1 MPARRVR
8 LKERFGKAKVKRQ
21 KAKVVLRL
29 KFLVVLIF
37 IVSTVSAC
45 LQTKSKR
52 NEFVIAES
60 RSYEASLFR
69 QNCAICHG
77 QEANGKEM
85 DGRLIPSL
93 RYGAAAQKS
102 EEEIYSQ
109 IKEGKL
115 PMPSFKNQ
123 LSEDEIQK
131 MVQFVRRD
139 LQGKQG
145 SQ

>member
-1 MPARRVR
+1 MVSGHWSIFGITRR
-8 LKERFGKAKVKRQ
+8 LKISVVFTLTIFGIA
-21 KAKVVLRL
+21 
-29 KFLVVLIF
+29 
-37 IVSTVSAC
+37 AC
-45 LQTKSKR
+45 MKSQSKR
-52 NEFVIAES
+52 NEFSIADS
-60 RSYEASLFR
+60 KSYEASMFR

-93 RYGAAAQKS
+93 RYGDAATKS
-102 EEEIYSQ
+102 EEEIYQQ

-123 LSEDEIQK
+123 LTEEEIQK

-139 LQGKQG
+139 LQGKWEKTEK
-145 SQ
+145 

>member
-1 MPARRVR
+1 VVSVACR
-8 LKERFGKAKVKRQ
+8 LKILVGLTLTIFGIA
-21 KAKVVLRL
+21 
-29 KFLVVLIF
+29 
-37 IVSTVSAC
+37 AC
-45 LQTKSKR
+45 LQTRSKR
-52 NEFVIAES
+52 NEFNIADS
-60 RSYEASLFR
+60 KSYEASLFR

-102 EEEIYSQ
+102 EEEIYLQ

-123 LSEDEIQK
+123 LTEDEIQK
-131 MVQFVRRD
+131 MVKFIQRD
-139 LQGKQG
+139 LQGKD
-145 SQ
+145 

>member
-1 MPARRVR
+1 M
-8 LKERFGKAKVKRQ
+8 
-21 KAKVVLRL
+21 LRL
-29 KFLVVLIF
+29 KLPVVLLF
-37 IVSTVSAC
+37 IVFTVLAC
-45 LQTKSKR
+45 TQAKSRR

-60 RSYEASLFR
+60 KSYEASLFR

-93 RYGAAAQKS
+93 RYGAAATKS
-102 EEEIYSQ
+102 EEEIYLQ

-123 LSEDEIQK
+123 LTEEEIQK
-131 MVQFVRRD
+131 MVQFIRRD
-139 LQGKQG
+139 LQGKQE
-145 SQ
+145 

>member
-1 MPARRVR
+1 M
-8 LKERFGKAKVKRQ
+8 
-21 KAKVVLRL
+21 
-29 KFLVVLIF
+29 F
-37 IVSTVSAC
+37 IVFTVSAC

-52 NEFVIAES
+52 NEFVIADS
-60 RSYEASLFR
+60 KSYEASIFR

-93 RYGAAAQKS
+93 RYGTAVTKS

-123 LSEDEIQK
+123 LTEEEIQK

-139 LQGKQG
+139 LQGKREDEK
-145 SQ
+145 

>member
-1 MPARRVR
+1 MVSGQWSVVSIACR
-8 LKERFGKAKVKRQ
+8 LKI
-21 KAKVVLRL
+21 
-29 KFLVVLIF
+29 LVVLALTIF
-37 IVSTVSAC
+37 GIAAC
-45 LQTKSKR
+45 RQTQSKR
-52 NEFVIAES
+52 NEFNIADS
-60 RSYEASLFR
+60 KSYEASLFR

-93 RYGAAAQKS
+93 RYGPAAQKS
-102 EEEIYSQ
+102 EEEIYLQ

-123 LSEDEIQK
+123 LTEEEIRR

-139 LQGKQG
+139 LQRRN
-145 SQ
+145 

>member
-1 MPARRVR
+1 VVSGQWSVVSVACR
-8 LKERFGKAKVKRQ
+8 LKI
-21 KAKVVLRL
+21 
-29 KFLVVLIF
+29 LVVLTLTIF
-37 IVSTVSAC
+37 GIAAC
-45 LQTKSKR
+45 LQTQSKR
-52 NEFVIAES
+52 NEFNIADS
-60 RSYEASLFR
+60 KSYEASLFR

-102 EEEIYSQ
+102 EEEIYLQ

-123 LSEDEIQK
+123 LTEDEIQK
-131 MVQFVRRD
+131 MVKFIQRD
-139 LQGKQG
+139 LQGKD
-145 SQ
+145 

>member
-1 MPARRVR
+1 MTLKSQVSSLKSKNEDRRFKTKIIALICFAAFAV
-8 LKERFGKAKVKRQ
+8 FACSSGKA
-21 KAKVVLRL
+21 
-29 KFLVVLIF
+29 
-37 IVSTVSAC
+37 
-45 LQTKSKR
+45 KR

-60 RSYEASLFR
+60 KSYEASLFR

-85 DGRLIPSL
+85 GGRLIPSL

-102 EEEIYSQ
+102 EEEIYLQ

-123 LSEDEIQK
+123 LTEEEIRR

-139 LQGKQG
+139 LQGRQNN
-145 SQ
+145 Q

>member
-1 MPARRVR
+1 MVSGQWSVVSVACR
-8 LKERFGKAKVKRQ
+8 LKILVGLTLTIFGIA
-21 KAKVVLRL
+21 
-29 KFLVVLIF
+29 
-37 IVSTVSAC
+37 AC
-45 LQTKSKR
+45 LQTRSKR
-52 NEFVIAES
+52 NEFNIADS
-60 RSYEASLFR
+60 KSYEASLFR

-102 EEEIYSQ
+102 EEEIYLQ

-123 LSEDEIQK
+123 LTEDEIQK
-131 MVQFVRRD
+131 MVKFIQRD
-139 LQGKQG
+139 LQGKD
-145 SQ
+145 

>member
-1 MPARRVR
+1 VVSGQWSVVSVACR
-8 LKERFGKAKVKRQ
+8 LKILVGLTLTIFGIA
-21 KAKVVLRL
+21 
-29 KFLVVLIF
+29 
-37 IVSTVSAC
+37 AC
-45 LQTKSKR
+45 LQTRSKR
-52 NEFVIAES
+52 NEFNIADS
-60 RSYEASLFR
+60 KSYEASLFR

-102 EEEIYSQ
+102 EEEIYLQ

-123 LSEDEIQK
+123 LTEDEIQK
-131 MVQFVRRD
+131 MVKFIQRD
-139 LQGKQG
+139 LQGKD
-145 SQ
+145 

>member
-1 MPARRVR
+1 M
-8 LKERFGKAKVKRQ
+8 
-21 KAKVVLRL
+21 LRL
-29 KFLVVLIF
+29 KLSVVFVF
-37 IVSTVSAC
+37 IALTVSAC
-45 LQTKSKR
+45 MQTQSKR
-52 NEFVIAES
+52 NELVIAES

-93 RYGAAAQKS
+93 RYGAAATKS
-102 EEEIYSQ
+102 EEEIYLQ

-123 LSEDEIQK
+123 LTEDEIQK

-139 LQGKQG
+139 LQGKRDKDG
-145 SQ
+145 

>member
-1 MPARRVR
+1 MVSGQWSVVSVACR
-8 LKERFGKAKVKRQ
+8 LKI
-21 KAKVVLRL
+21 
-29 KFLVVLIF
+29 LVVLTLTIF
-37 IVSTVSAC
+37 GIVAC
-45 LQTKSKR
+45 LQTQSKR
-52 NEFVIAES
+52 NEFNIADS
-60 RSYEASLFR
+60 KSYEASLFR

-102 EEEIYSQ
+102 EEEIYLQ

-123 LSEDEIQK
+123 LTEDEIQK
-131 MVQFVRRD
+131 MVKFIQRD
-139 LQGKQG
+139 LQGKDQR
-145 SQ
+145 

>member
-1 MPARRVR
+1 MEF
-8 LKERFGKAKVKRQ
+8 LKIFVFAVFIALTFLGCTNDKA
-21 KAKVVLRL
+21 
-29 KFLVVLIF
+29 
-37 IVSTVSAC
+37 
-45 LQTKSKR
+45 KR
-52 NEFVIAES
+52 NEFIIAES
-60 RSYEASLFR
+60 RSYETSIFR

-93 RYGAAAQKS
+93 RYGAAATKS

-123 LSEDEIQK
+123 LTEDEIQK
-131 MVQFVRRD
+131 MVRFIRRD
-139 LQGKQG
+139 LQGKQ
-145 SQ
+145 Q